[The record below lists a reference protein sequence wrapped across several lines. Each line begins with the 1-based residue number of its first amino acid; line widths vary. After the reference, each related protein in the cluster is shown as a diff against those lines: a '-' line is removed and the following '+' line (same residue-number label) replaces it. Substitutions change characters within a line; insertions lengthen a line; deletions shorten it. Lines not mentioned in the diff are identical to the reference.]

1 MQQTIRQCVGIDC
14 AKDELAVSFA
24 TMDNNFERHIKA
36 NRLFVN
42 SPDFYPAL
50 SNWFNKLRDERLP
63 LSIVV
68 EATGVYH
75 EQVSLWLHGQ
85 GSDISVVLPNKIK
98 HFAATEKIKTVTD
111 KVSAQ
116 TIALFGLAKK
126 LDSWEPPKAVY
137 NGLRQL
143 TRERDQ
149 LNAEMTVI
157 KNQLHAERAGA
168 WPNARSI
175 ARMEERLAV
184 LAKQQK
190 AIVEEIVAA
199 VENDAE
205 LKGKVKNICTIKG
218 IGLLTAVT
226 VIAETNGFN
235 LIRNRRQ
242 LTSYAGLDVQEKTSG
257 TSVSHKPRISKKGNK
272 YLRKAMHFPAL
283 SAVRHGE
290 KMKSVYAG
298 MVETHGIKMKAAVA
312 VQRRLLELIYTL
324 WKTDKPYD
332 PNYKKEQ
339 KVRAAAGAALNEIA

>member
-1 MQQTIRQCVGIDC
+1 MGIDC

-24 TMDNNFERHIKA
+24 IMDNSFERHIKA
-36 NRLFVN
+36 NKLFANNTDV
-42 SPDFYPAL
+42 YPAL
-50 SNWFNKLRDERLP
+50 SNWFNKFRDKNLP
-63 LSIVV
+63 LSVV
-68 EATGVYH
+68 IEATGVYH

-85 GSDISVVLPNKIK
+85 DADISGVLPNKIK

-126 LDSWEPPKAVY
+126 LDRWTPPKAVY
-137 NGLRQL
+137 NELRQL

-149 LNAEMTVI
+149 LNGEATVI

-168 WPNARSI
+168 WPNNKSI

-190 AIVEEIVAA
+190 AIVEEIGAA
-199 VENDAE
+199 VGSDKE
-205 LKGKVKNICTIKG
+205 LEAKVGNICTIKG
-218 IGLLTAVT
+218 IGVLTAVT

-242 LTSYAGLDVQEKTSG
+242 LTSYAGLDVEEKTSG
-257 TSVSHKPRISKKGNK
+257 TSVNHKPRISKKGNK

-283 SAVRHGE
+283 SAVRHE
-290 KMKSVYAG
+290 ENMKSVYTG
-298 MVETHGIKMKAAVA
+298 LVETHGIKMKAAVA

-324 WKTDKPYD
+324 WKTGKPYD
-332 PNYKKEQ
+332 PEYKEK
-339 KVRAAAGAALNEIA
+339 KVRAATGATLNEIA

>member
-1 MQQTIRQCVGIDC
+1 MGIDC

-24 TMDNNFERHIKA
+24 TMDNNFDRHIKA
-36 NRLFVN
+36 NKLFANNTDV
-42 SPDFYPAL
+42 YPAL
-50 SNWFNKLRDERLP
+50 SNWFTKLRDQGLP

-85 GSDISVVLPNKIK
+85 GEDISVVLPNKIK

-126 LDSWEPPKAVY
+126 LDKWEPPKTVY
-137 NGLRQL
+137 NGLKQL
-143 TRERDQ
+143 MRERDQ
-149 LNAEMTVI
+149 LNVEATVI

-175 ARMEERLAV
+175 ERMEERLAV

-190 AIVEEIVAA
+190 AIVEEIKAA
-199 VENDAE
+199 VCGDKE
-205 LKGKVKNICTIKG
+205 LEGKVKNICTIKG

-257 TSVSHKPRISKKGNK
+257 TSVNHKPRISRKGNK

-283 SAVRHGE
+283 SAKRTD
-290 KMKSVYAG
+290 KRMKDIFDGLVD
-298 MVETHGIKMKAAVA
+298 THGIKMKAAVA

-324 WKTDKPYD
+324 WKTGEPYD
-332 PNYKKEQ
+332 PQYKEK
-339 KVRAAAGAALNEIA
+339 KVRAATGATLNEIA